1 MLCFYY
7 KISNCFGYTYAC
19 SFLEQ
24 ITNRKVPCILGAES
38 KVPVGILEVR
48 LELIPKINDLVGEEV
63 ISAQISLEKNRQAE
77 KERLFLV
84 YAKQWWKEYLQI
96 RPHHKDRL
104 VKIFAQVF
112 FILRNCRL
120 KERWTLFLSLISY
133 YLTRRHESYLV
144 H

>member
-1 MLCFYY
+1 M
-7 KISNCFGYTYAC
+7 
-19 SFLEQ
+19 
-24 ITNRKVPCILGAES
+24 
-38 KVPVGILEVR
+38 GILEVR

-112 FILRNCRL
+112 LFREISLLTEVVLGLMVCLHCRTPRT
-120 KERWTLFLSLISY
+120 KTWP
-133 YLTRRHESYLV
+133 
-144 H
+144 

>member
-1 MLCFYY
+1 MLSFYY

-77 KERLFLV
+77 TLV
-84 YAKQWWKEYLQI
+84 EV
-96 RPHHKDRL
+96 HKMFVVACGL
-104 VKIFAQVF
+104 VNFKMWSHREQKRFTSAYNI
-112 FILRNCRL
+112 I
-120 KERWTLFLSLISY
+120 LSLKRVY
-133 YLTRRHESYLV
+133 PNQT
-144 H
+144 